1 VIEPVYRIGEL
12 ARLTGL
18 STHAIRVWERR
29 YGTILPGRTAGGARL
44 YTDADVQRLRLI
56 KKLLAQGYAISNVI
70 KLDTQ
75 ELARLVPLEPR
86 PLPSARSS
94 EEQRA
99 RALVDEMLD
108 ALAEMD
114 VPRATRS
121 LAQAIRSF
129 SPHEL
134 VLRVLAPALE
144 QLGVRWQDGTLC
156 IASEHAATAMLR
168 TQLGALLAAQAV
180 TGDAPVLCS
189 TPAGELHELG
199 ALMVAVVMAMHG
211 RRVLY
216 LGANL
221 PTSELIRAARLSR
234 AWAVALSVVSLS
246 PDVAGREIEELC
258 RGLPRRVQVLVGG
271 RRAPE
276 LLELPKRVQSLR
288 SLSDLENWL
297 LAAPP

>member
-1 VIEPVYRIGEL
+1 
-12 ARLTGL
+12 
-18 STHAIRVWERR
+18 
-29 YGTILPGRTAGGARL
+29 
-44 YTDADVQRLRLI
+44 
-56 KKLLAQGYAISNVI
+56 
-70 KLDTQ
+70 
-75 ELARLVPLEPR
+75 
-86 PLPSARSS
+86 
-94 EEQRA
+94 
-99 RALVDEMLD
+99 
-108 ALAEMD
+108 
-114 VPRATRS
+114 
-121 LAQAIRSF
+121 
-129 SPHEL
+129 
-134 VLRVLAPALE
+134 
-144 QLGVRWQDGTLC
+144 
-156 IASEHAATAMLR
+156 
-168 TQLGALLAAQAV
+168 
-180 TGDAPVLCS
+180 
-189 TPAGELHELG
+189 
-199 ALMVAVVMAMHG
+199 MVAVVMAMHG